1 MMGKEPERECRER
14 IRSKALLSVGASLL
28 TATVTLAQPL
38 ATVIENAALK
48 VQYISP
54 GGYFLLVAKPAQ
66 RSFSSVGTLSRGAGV
81 AARTNVTDQT
91 FGAGQ
96 AIQVSY
102 PDGSEDWITVFPNL
116 PFALFRSSLH

>member
-1 MMGKEPERECRER
+1 MMGKLPERECQER
-14 IRSKALLSVGASLL
+14 QCSKALLSVGAWLL
-28 TATVTLAQPL
+28 TATVALAQPL

-54 GGYFLLVAKPAQ
+54 GGYILLVAKPSQ

-81 AARTNVTDQT
+81 ATMTNVTDKT

-96 AIQVSY
+96 AIKVSY
-102 PDGSEDWITVFPNL
+102 PDGSEEWIT
-116 PFALFRSSLH
+116 